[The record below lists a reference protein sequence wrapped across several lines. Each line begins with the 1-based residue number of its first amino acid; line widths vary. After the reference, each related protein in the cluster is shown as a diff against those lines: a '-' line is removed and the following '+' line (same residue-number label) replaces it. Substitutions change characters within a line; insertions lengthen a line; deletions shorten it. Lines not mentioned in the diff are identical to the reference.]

1 MKTSPQSI
9 SPAHTAQCLD
19 CDRGMTSPGRKRV
32 PIETRL
38 VVVEGY
44 GEKAALEYLRSVA
57 NIRGEGF
64 TTSIRCAR
72 GGSPSHIVQHI
83 INQTVFTAFERRF
96 VVFDA
101 DRYDVEEQLKVKNL
115 IEGTEITV
123 IVSEPNF
130 DELILRTLGERPPF
144 RNAKAALVRRLGGPL
159 EESGSYAGSLTLPV
173 LTDARRS
180 EPSINDILRIFGR

>member
-1 MKTSPQSI
+1 
-9 SPAHTAQCLD
+9 
-19 CDRGMTSPGRKRV
+19 
-32 PIETRL
+32 
-38 VVVEGY
+38 
-44 GEKAALEYLRSVA
+44 
-57 NIRGEGF
+57 
-64 TTSIRCAR
+64 
-72 GGSPSHIVQHI
+72 
-83 INQTVFTAFERRF
+83 
-96 VVFDA
+96 VFDA